1 MAVRMAVPDRT
12 PARVDEVAQ
21 IWAEATA
28 ARDGEAEIA
37 PLEVSR
43 PLIQAVLDSSPRS
56 LLLVADDGGET
67 VGFAAVEPWAQ
78 ARAEEAI
85 AEVRYVGV
93 SPRAWGGGVGRMLM
107 AALPEVLAQA
117 GYEQAVL
124 KVYLD
129 NSRAVR
135 LYESLGWRAQGTP
148 APHPRNGK
156 LEQPYRLDLSR

>member
-1 MAVRMAVPDRT
+1 MAVQMTVDRT
-12 PARVDEVAQ
+12 PERVDAVAQ

-43 PLIQAVLDSSPRS
+43 PLIQAVLDGSPRS

-78 ARAEEAI
+78 AREEDAI

-93 SPRAWGGGVGRMLM
+93 SPRAWGGGVGRQLV
-107 AALPEVLAQA
+107 AALPDLLAQA

-135 LYESLGWRAQGTP
+135 LYEGLGWHAEGPP
-148 APHPRNGK
+148 APHPRSGK
-156 LEQPYRLDLSR
+156 LEQLYRLAFSQP